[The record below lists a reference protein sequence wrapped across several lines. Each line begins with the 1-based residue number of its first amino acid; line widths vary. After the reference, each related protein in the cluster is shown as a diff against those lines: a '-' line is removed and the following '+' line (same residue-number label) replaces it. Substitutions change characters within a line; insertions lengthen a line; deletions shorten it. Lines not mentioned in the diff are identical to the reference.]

1 MFCKEMG
8 KTENFKLHYKTEM
21 REDEFKQRVKQK
33 TYNLLVISKD
43 VSKFYMRKV
52 SKEKSGIKSSRRNGN
67 TVSIFEEFGKLF

>member
-43 VSKFYMRKV
+43 VSKF
-52 SKEKSGIKSSRRNGN
+52 
-67 TVSIFEEFGKLF
+67 